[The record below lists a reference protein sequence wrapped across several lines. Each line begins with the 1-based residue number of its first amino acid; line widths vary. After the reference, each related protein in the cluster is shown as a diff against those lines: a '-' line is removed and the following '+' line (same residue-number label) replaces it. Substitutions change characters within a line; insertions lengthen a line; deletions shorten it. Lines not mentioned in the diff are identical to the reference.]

1 MSTPIEYYSEQDSRW
16 ISLTDVSDSFYL
28 CVTCGKAV
36 DATYHYGVGYFYCE
50 NCHNKKYKKEQ
61 RIREEVI
68 YAD

>member
-1 MSTPIEYYSEQDSRW
+1 MSIPIEYFSEDSL
-16 ISLTDVSDSFYL
+16 SADVSEHFYL

-36 DATYHYGVGYFYCE
+36 DETYHYGVGYFYCE

-61 RIREEVI
+61 IIREEII